1 MPERQAVRIRALV
14 AALPV
19 IVFASAMRSFK
30 FLMLLVAALAA
41 PLASAQSDATTDPR
55 EFSEA
60 ARKVYAQSLRDAR
73 TLIAE
78 KKYADAIAALDKL
91 SVERPREPQARFL
104 KGLALADSGKTNE
117 AIAIFQSV
125 LGDYPELPEPHN
137 NLAVLYAQ
145 KGDYELARNE
155 LEAAI
160 SAAPDYTIAYENLGD
175 VYARLAALNYEK
187 AVARDARNRTAPL
200 KLKLVRD
207 VLAPTATATT
217 APAVAP
223 VATPGA
229 PAPAPPAP
237 MSAAPDAPTTATTN
251 SVPPAAAPR

>member
-1 MPERQAVRIRALV
+1 
-14 AALPV
+14 
-19 IVFASAMRSFK
+19 MRSLT
-30 FLMLLVAALAA
+30 FLLLLAAALAA
-41 PLASAQSDATTDPR
+41 PMALAQSDATTDPR

-60 ARKVYAQSLRDAR
+60 ARKVYAQSLKDAR
-73 TLIAE
+73 GLIAE
-78 KKYADAIAALDKL
+78 KKYADAIALLDKL

-117 AIAIFQSV
+117 AILVFQAV

-145 KGDYELARNE
+145 KGEYGLARDE

-175 VYARLAALNYEK
+175 IYARLAALNYEK
-187 AVARDARNRTAPL
+187 AIARDARNKTAPL

-207 VLAPTATATT
+207 VLAPPVVAA
-217 APAVAP
+217 APPAAAP
-223 VATPGA
+223 IA
-229 PAPAPPAP
+229 PPAAAAQPASPPAP
-237 MSAAPDAPTTATTN
+237 MSAAPDAATTPA
-251 SVPPAAAPR
+251 PPAATPR